1 MMDINYD
8 ALDCKYQRSTLTSK
22 TKKGLSSRVEV
33 GRSCLEN
40 DREPESQKVGES
52 GHAAVVVILLL

>member
-8 ALDCKYQRSTLTSK
+8 ALDCKYQRLTLTSK
-22 TKKGLSSRVEV
+22 AKKGLSSRVEV

-40 DREPESQKVGES
+40 ECEPESQKVRES
-52 GHAAVVVILLL
+52 GHATVVVMLLL